1 MTIKGTG
8 AWFLAGL
15 VLLDALCILLAMEL
29 ANYAR
34 GVLGF
39 LDTGVLDAILQGLWL
54 PATACWIV
62 VIAVLGGYRSADLGA
77 GLREHTSIV
86 NSGFVMGGLL
96 ATALYLTRTPLSR
109 VFFFALLLIGTGLLC
124 VGRLLARRVLH
135 ELRRRGHFGSRV
147 LVVGSRPEIAEL
159 SRVMADSTWLGLQ
172 LAGTRVDDAT
182 AADQDNDHREMVEE
196 LLSTADDLE
205 IDLILF
211 AAGSVPSSTDFRRY
225 MWQFEGHHTQLAV
238 VPSLVDVAA
247 DRVRTRPLAGL
258 PIVFVEDPRSRG
270 ALSLG
275 KRILDLGLSLLFIVL
290 FSPLLIV
297 TALLVR
303 ADGGPALYR
312 QTRIGREGKPFA
324 MLKFRSMV
332 VDADQR
338 LAELPDGHTVNQR
351 MFKLA
356 DDPRVTRI
364 GRFIRRYSIDELPQ
378 LFSVVIGDM
387 SLIGPRPALPSE
399 VSHYTAD
406 ERQRLRVRPGI
417 TGLWQVSGRS
427 DLTWEQTVRLD
438 LRYIDNWSPWADLAI
453 LFKTVR
459 AVLSSDGA
467 Y

>member
-1 MTIKGTG
+1 
-8 AWFLAGL
+8 
-15 VLLDALCILLAMEL
+15 
-29 ANYAR
+29 
-34 GVLGF
+34 
-39 LDTGVLDAILQGLWL
+39 
-54 PATACWIV
+54 
-62 VIAVLGGYRSADLGA
+62 
-77 GLREHTSIV
+77 
-86 NSGFVMGGLL
+86 
-96 ATALYLTRTPLSR
+96 
-109 VFFFALLLIGTGLLC
+109 
-124 VGRLLARRVLH
+124 
-135 ELRRRGHFGSRV
+135 
-147 LVVGSRPEIAEL
+147 
-159 SRVMADSTWLGLQ
+159 
-172 LAGTRVDDAT
+172 
-182 AADQDNDHREMVEE
+182 MVEE

-275 KRILDLGLSLLFIVL
+275 KRILDLGLSLLFIAL
-290 FSPLLIV
+290 FSPLLLV

-303 ADGGPALYR
+303 SDGGPALYR
-312 QTRIGREGKPFA
+312 QTRIGRDGKPFA

-378 LFSVVIGDM
+378 LFTVVIGDM

-399 VSHYTAD
+399 VTHYTAD

-427 DLTWEQTVRLD
+427 DLTWEQTLRLD